1 MDTSEIL
8 KKIRTLEIKTR
19 GLVETAFAG
28 DYHSVFK
35 GRGMN
40 FEDVREYQPGDEI
53 RAIDWNVTAR
63 MGTAFVKKFTEEREL
78 TVMLVVDV
86 SASGNFGSVSQSKR
100 ELAAE
105 VACLLA
111 FSAIRNND
119 KVGLVLFTDRVE
131 LFIPPKKGRSHTLRL
146 IREILF
152 FEPQGRGT
160 EPALALDYLNKIV
173 TRRAV
178 VFFISDFQAPDFSR
192 ALAISGRRH
201 DFVAIHIHD
210 EREKALPNIGII
222 TLEDAETG
230 DQIEINTADRATRTR
245 FSDLVNEQG
254 TELSRTLRR
263 NNIDAI
269 ALQTGKDYLPPLTV
283 VLQATRAPAR
293 CSMKKNGGVMRQL
306 FTAFT
311 TMPMSIFAAEEFHD
325 IAPPVDYSLIPPWL
339 IFLGVFVSLTVI
351 GLLVWFIAR
360 ALRRPAPIQSPRDR
374 ALAILEQMRPEIEK
388 LDPYRFSIRVSD
400 ILRRYVTEQFKLPVT
415 RQTSVEFLAGLRRSS
430 PFSEDEKS
438 LLEDFLNRCDLIKF
452 ARYEATSSD
461 SQLLL
466 DEAFRF
472 VEGGQLATV

>member
-8 KKIRTLEIKTR
+8 KKINTLEIKTR

-63 MGTAFVKKFTEEREL
+63 MGTAYIKKFTEEREL
-78 TVMLVVDV
+78 TVMLIVDV
-86 SASGNFGSVSQSKR
+86 SASGNFGSTWQSKR

-160 EPALALDYLNKIV
+160 QPGLALDYLNKIV

-178 VFFISDFQAPDFSR
+178 VFFISDFQAPDFSQ
-192 ALAISGRRH
+192 ALAVSGRRH
-201 DFVAIHIHD
+201 DFIAIHIHD
-210 EREKALPNIGII
+210 EREKIFPNIGII

-230 DQIEINTADRATRTR
+230 EQVEVNTASRSMRVEFA
-245 FSDLVNEQG
+245 DLVQKQEAD
-254 TELSRTLRR
+254 LSRTLRR

-269 ALQTGKDYLPPLTV
+269 ALRTGDDYLP
-283 VLQATRAPAR
+283 
-293 CSMKKNGGVMRQL
+293 
-306 FTAFT
+306 
-311 TMPMSIFAAEEFHD
+311 
-325 IAPPVDYSLIPPWL
+325 
-339 IFLGVFVSLTVI
+339 
-351 GLLVWFIAR
+351 
-360 ALRRPAPIQSPRDR
+360 ALRAFFKQRERR
-374 ALAILEQMRPEIEK
+374 LAIR
-388 LDPYRFSIRVSD
+388 
-400 ILRRYVTEQFKLPVT
+400 
-415 RQTSVEFLAGLRRSS
+415 
-430 PFSEDEKS
+430 
-438 LLEDFLNRCDLIKF
+438 
-452 ARYEATSSD
+452 
-461 SQLLL
+461 
-466 DEAFRF
+466 
-472 VEGGQLATV
+472 